1 MAAKVKPASRDGPD
15 SVAAV
20 RDLLLAHIDATT
32 SRLELR
38 RAMTDIDVHEARKSI
53 KRARAVLRL
62 LRPSLT
68 ANGFARSKAA
78 LRDAGRALAAARDA
92 KVIADRLDE
101 MLRRASIAKSTV
113 RGLTGAL
120 PAAMASASAT
130 QPSDREVALAGLVL
144 TRKRLARASLPARN
158 WTPLGTGLRSIYQ
171 DGQQLM
177 PGTADLVSV
186 EALHEWRKQVKS
198 YWHALEVFAPVRP
211 TPIRRTIDSAR
222 RLADTLGE
230 DHDLALLADKLRS
243 FAAAADRGQPVM
255 ELLDATERRQ
265 RRLRRR
271 AVKIGAALYAETPA
285 VMEKRL
291 RRYWQQWRTARASV
305 TSPGRSAST
314 TRRSAY

>member
-1 MAAKVKPASRDGPD
+1 MAANVKPAACGGPD

-130 QPSDREVALAGLVL
+130 QPSDPEVALASLVL

-177 PGTADLVSV
+177 PGTADPVSV

-230 DHDLALLADKLRS
+230 DHDLALLADKLRVS
-243 FAAAADRGQPVM
+243 AAEVQGGPVLD
-255 ELLDATERRQ
+255 LLDAIGRRQ

-271 AVKIGAALYAETPA
+271 ALEIGSALYAEAPA

-291 RRYWQQWRTARASV
+291 RSYWQQWRTERVPKS
-305 TSPGRSAST
+305 
-314 TRRSAY
+314 

>member
-1 MAAKVKPASRDGPD
+1 MAANVKPAACGGPD

-101 MLRRASIAKSTV
+101 MLRRASIARSTV

-130 QPSDREVALAGLVL
+130 QPSDPEAALTGLVL

-230 DHDLALLADKLRS
+230 DHDLALLADKLRVS
-243 FAAAADRGQPVM
+243 AAEVQGGPVLD
-255 ELLDATERRQ
+255 LLDAIGRRQ

-271 AVKIGAALYAETPA
+271 ALEIGSALYAEAPA

-291 RRYWQQWRTARASV
+291 RRYWQQWRTERVPKS
-305 TSPGRSAST
+305 
-314 TRRSAY
+314 